1 MRIPKAQGSRM
12 CVAHQIFPDSFSQHG
27 GQQDRLKGIGDGQ
40 CNGNKVEYGFREKV
54 GNSSKMFDQLL
65 NIA

>member
-1 MRIPKAQGSRM
+1 M
-12 CVAHQIFPDSFSQHG
+12 AHQIFPDSFSQHG